1 MSLERLLADADPA
14 LGLPSADP
22 NALRAQAA
30 LDAILDGR
38 RAPTATRRRPR
49 TMLLAMAGV
58 AAVVVAATVLAVL
71 PGVGMRT
78 GTAAAATLL
87 RLSGVAAEQPP
98 IVPTS
103 RGQYFYTSY
112 EYPQELSLD
121 SGCAVASCAP
131 SQDRFTV
138 HYVIA
143 EQTWVQRTGATRIEV
158 QRRDPALDP
167 ATRAG
172 WIAAGRPSI
181 AHLLPASF
189 TETYRSM
196 SRQSS
201 LALSLRAVEE
211 LPVRPDALKAAVD
224 AGPLG
229 GPTYVD
235 QDRFDALA
243 TVLTSGGAS
252 PSLRASVFRVLA
264 SIHGIDDLGLVRDPL
279 GRRGDAFVVAAAE
292 RYTCTQSGCPASE
305 MIIDPSTGNLLD
317 EASLSSR
324 GVPTWTSY
332 LALGIADSDHAA
344 PAAAR

>member
-1 MSLERLLADADPA
+1 MSLDGLLADADPA
-14 LGLPSADP
+14 RGHPSADP
-22 NALRAQAA
+22 NSLPAQVA

-38 RAPTATRRRPR
+38 RVPTAARRRPR
-49 TMLLAMAGV
+49 TMLVAMAGV
-58 AAVVVAATVLAVL
+58 AAAVIAATVLAVL
-71 PGVGMRT
+71 PGGTMRSD
-78 GTAAAATLL
+78 TAAAATLL
-87 RLSGVAAEQPP
+87 RLSGVAAEQPA
-98 IVPTS
+98 IVPTTP
-103 RGQYFYTSY
+103 GQYFYASF
-112 EYPQELSLD
+112 EYPQELSIN
-121 SGCAVASCAP
+121 SGCAVSSCAP
-131 SQDRFTV
+131 SQGEFTV

-143 EQTWVQRTGATRIEV
+143 EQTWVQRTGATRIQV
-158 QRRDPALDP
+158 QRLDPSLDP

-181 AHLLPASF
+181 RHLLPASF
-189 TETYRSM
+189 SRTYRSM

-211 LPVRPDALKAAVD
+211 LPVDPAALKAAVD

-252 PSLRASVFRVLA
+252 PSLRASVFQVLA
-264 SIHGIDDLGLVRDPL
+264 TIHGIDDLGLVRDPL
-279 GRRGDAFVVAAAE
+279 GRRGDAFVVAAPE

-305 MIIDPSTGNLLD
+305 VLIDPSTGNLLD
-317 EASLSSR
+317 EASLSAQD
-324 GVPTWTSY
+324 VPTWTSY
-332 LALGIADSDHAA
+332 LALGIAGSDRTA